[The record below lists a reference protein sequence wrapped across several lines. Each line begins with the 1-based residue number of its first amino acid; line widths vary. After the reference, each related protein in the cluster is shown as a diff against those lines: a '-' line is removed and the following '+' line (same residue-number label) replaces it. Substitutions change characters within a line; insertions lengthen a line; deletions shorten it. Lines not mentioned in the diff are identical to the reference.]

1 MPNQDWGTRVCADGS
16 DGTGAT
22 ATIPKLMITDRM
34 KFLSS
39 RHTVTFLLFLALVV
53 RMIAV
58 LVSPIGDTLYSDM
71 GNYRNIADNILA
83 GVWKPA
89 HFMQAVGFS
98 LIVAAFKRL
107 FTNWTGAL
115 AVYQVVLATA
125 TTWLVWKCA
134 TRAFGSRVGVL
145 SLAVAAI
152 HVPWIVFTAV
162 ALSETSFTLL
172 MAALVWASLEVVERP
187 TVRWSMIWGLLFIGG
202 FWLKGTHVFFGPMF
216 LLALLIRDQWSRA
229 TFVKVAVPIC
239 VVVGTGLLVHG
250 VLTYRTIGTFRLTP
264 AAGGLNLVEGKC
276 PSKRN
281 MDSTGAGWF
290 SPIYAQLGMT
300 SSKLW
305 DRPFTDSGYFMKEGL
320 KCIERDP
327 FVLVQSLEGIPFLFV
342 GNYLWPATH
351 SSAAAQIRLYEL
363 FSGPFFMSGVVLW
376 LLARWPC
383 RRERWSELIVWGVP
397 FLALCLCVYVF
408 KSEIRF
414 RVPFD
419 VWLIPMAV
427 AGWMAVLPR
436 VRDTADLTL

>member
-1 MPNQDWGTRVCADGS
+1 
-16 DGTGAT
+16 
-22 ATIPKLMITDRM
+22 MIKDRM
-34 KFLSS
+34 KLLFS
-39 RHTVTFLLFLALVV
+39 RHAVTFLLFLALVL
-53 RMIAV
+53 RMLAV
-58 LVSPIGDTLYSDM
+58 VISPIGQTLYSDM
-71 GNYRNIADNILA
+71 GNYRNIADNILE

-115 AVYQVVLATA
+115 AVYHVVLAAA
-125 TTWLVWKCA
+125 TPWLVWKCA
-134 TRAFGSRVGVL
+134 TRAFGSKVGVL

-152 HVPWIVFTAV
+152 HIPWIVFTAV

-187 TVRWSMIWGLLFIGG
+187 TVRWSIIWGLLFIGG

-216 LLALLIRDQWSRA
+216 LLAVLIRDHWSSA
-229 TFVKVAVPIC
+229 TFAKVVLPIS

-264 AAGGLNLVEGKC
+264 AAGGLNFVEGKC

-281 MDSTGAGWF
+281 IDSTGAGWY
-290 SPIYAQLGMT
+290 SPIYSQLGIT

-327 FVLVQSLEGIPFLFV
+327 FVLVQSVEGIAFLFV

-363 FSGPFFMSGVVLW
+363 FSGPFLMGGVALW
-376 LLARWPC
+376 LLARWPW
-383 RRERWSELIVWGVP
+383 RRERWPELIVWALP
-397 FLALCLCVYVF
+397 FAALCLCVYVF

-427 AGWMAVLPR
+427 DGWLSR
-436 VRDTADLTL
+436 VTAPALAPAPARAPDA